1 MSPAAP
7 GQEKQGVMGSTPDRV
22 PMRGKSGHREER
34 ILLLDLMDGQ
44 VRLSLQDLMSAIS
57 SPKGHLDHADLYPAS
72 RTRSSTY
79 VNGDEGAS

>member
-1 MSPAAP
+1 
-7 GQEKQGVMGSTPDRV
+7 MGSTPDRV

-34 ILLLDLMDGQ
+34 ILLLDLMYGQ

-57 SPKGHLDHADLYPAS
+57 SPKGHLDHEDPHLGS

-79 VNGDEGAS
+79 VNGHKGAS